1 MMLERIRVAS
11 GALATTARNRD
22 LLRTQL
28 SFGASSASEMALI
41 VAIAVVAF
49 RAGGAL
55 QVALITS
62 LRMALPAVAAPVL
75 SVLSDRHRRDRVL
88 LLCGLVRTFSVALAA
103 VLIAWGASL
112 WAIYALVII
121 AACAFIL
128 GRAVNSALTPLLC
141 KSPLELTSAMATRGL
156 LDSLGTLV
164 GPILAA
170 LVLAFGSPSAVMFM
184 VAALSFGSSA
194 LLAGIRYEAPPR
206 PARPHG
212 FSRLLGDATGG
223 LAAIAKHRDA
233 AVLVALALV
242 QTFTRGC
249 FNVFVVI
256 LAFDLLRVGQAGV
269 GVLTAAVGVGAAIA
283 SFATFSLVSSR
294 HLAAIEGVGV
304 ALWGLPLVVSGAVH
318 SEPGLLVLMAV
329 IGIGNA
335 LVDVGL
341 FTLLARLVPEQAL
354 GRVFGTF
361 ESLIAITV
369 AIGALVTPA
378 AVTHL
383 GLGPSLALLG
393 GLAPVA
399 AAIAFAR
406 LARIDRSI
414 VHRDFEIG
422 VLRRVGMLQVL
433 PVPVIESL
441 ADHATH
447 SHVAEG
453 QDVVRQG
460 DPGDTF
466 YVIAAGS
473 AIVIQDG
480 AVIARMRHGDC
491 FGEIAL
497 LQSTPRT
504 ATVHAE
510 SDLSLYEIGSDAF
523 LSAIEAY
530 SGSYLAAQS
539 LVRERVAVSARA
551 EQAAQPNAGAVGA
564 AAPAELG

>member
-1 MMLERIRVAS
+1 MTLNPIRVAI
-11 GALATTARNRD
+11 GALATTASNRD

-28 SFGASSASEMALI
+28 SFGTSSASEVALI

-49 RAGGAL
+49 RAGGAV

-75 SVLSDRHRRDRVL
+75 GVVSDRYRRDRVL
-88 LLCGLVRTFSVALAA
+88 LLCGLVRSLSVALAA
-103 VLIAWGASL
+103 IFTAAGASV
-112 WAIYALVII
+112 WAIYPLVIV

-128 GRAVNSALTPLLC
+128 ARAVNSALTPLLC

-170 LVLAFGSPSAVMFM
+170 LLLGFASPAAVMFTI
-184 VAALSFGSSA
+184 AALSFGSTA

-206 PARPHG
+206 TTRPRG
-212 FSRLLGDATGG
+212 WSRLLADTAGG
-223 LAAIAKHRDA
+223 LGTIARHRDA
-233 AVLVALALV
+233 AVLIALALV

-249 FNVFVVI
+249 FSVFVVI
-256 LAFDLLRVGQAGV
+256 VAFDLLRLGQAGV
-269 GVLTAAVGVGAAIA
+269 GVLTAAVGVGAAVA

-294 HLAAIEGVGV
+294 HLAVIEGVGV
-304 ALWGLPLVVSGAVH
+304 ALWGLPLVLSGAVH

-329 IGIGNA
+329 IGVGNS

-369 AIGALVTPA
+369 AIGALVTPV
-378 AVTHL
+378 AVAHL
-383 GLGPSLALLG
+383 GLGLSLALLG

-399 AAIAFAR
+399 AALAFAR
-406 LARIDRSI
+406 LVRIDSSI

-433 PVPVIESL
+433 PIPVVQNLAEHASHSQVP
-441 ADHATH
+441 
-447 SHVAEG
+447 EG

-460 DPGDTF
+460 EAGDTF
-466 YVIAAGS
+466 YVIASGS
-473 AIVIQDG
+473 AAVIQDG
-480 AVIARMRHGDC
+480 AVIAYMRSGDC
-491 FGEIAL
+491 FGEIAVL
-497 LQSTPRT
+497 RSTPRT
-504 ATVHAE
+504 ATVRAAT
-510 SDLSLYEIGSDAF
+510 DLSLYEIGRDAF
-523 LSAIEAY
+523 LSAIQAY

-551 EQAAQPNAGAVGA
+551 EHAAESEAIAQL
-564 AAPAELG
+564 EL